1 MEYYGKKLP
10 KGFVYML
17 TKKDIIAINELN
29 NHCINSVY
37 LDGTSYSET
46 KMSKNWTK
54 SKTIAYVISEINE
67 LGFSVHIR
75 LYGIKSSCFELKE
88 HFLSKKEDVKS
99 DLIKNIKENLVAYT
113 KNEPIKKYIFIS
125 IPVEELK
132 SEDM

>member
-10 KGFVYML
+10 NGFIYML
-17 TKKDIIAINELN
+17 NKKDIIEINEQN

-54 SKTIAYVISEINE
+54 RKTVAYIISEINE
-67 LGFSVHIR
+67 LSFSVYIR
-75 LYGIKSSCFELKE
+75 LYGIKSSHFELKE

-99 DLIKNIKENLVAYT
+99 DLIKNIKENLVTYT
-113 KNEPIKKYIFIS
+113 KNEPIKKYVFIS
-125 IPVEELK
+125 ISVEN
-132 SEDM
+132 